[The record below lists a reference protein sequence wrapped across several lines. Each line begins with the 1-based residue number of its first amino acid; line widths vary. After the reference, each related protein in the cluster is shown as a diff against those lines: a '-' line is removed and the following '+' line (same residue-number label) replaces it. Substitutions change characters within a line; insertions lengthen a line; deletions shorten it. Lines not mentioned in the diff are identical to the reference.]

1 MFLSWELSDIK
12 QVDVLF
18 PIDET
23 IVRSIIAYSK
33 LRPSFSLLLFYE
45 PQLQHIMN
53 QNGSEKETVSLKI
66 GKNIEMFV
74 LFVWGHKTGF

>member
-18 PIDET
+18 PIEET

-33 LRPSFSLLLFYE
+33 LRPSLPSHLFYE
-45 PQLQHIMN
+45 PGLWHIMN
-53 QNGSEKETVSLKI
+53 QNGSAKETISPKI
-66 GKNIEMFV
+66 DKNIEMLVCFV
-74 LFVWGHKTGF
+74 CVGT

>member
-23 IVRSIIAYSK
+23 IVRLIIAYSK
-33 LRPSFSLLLFYE
+33 VRPSLSSLLFYE
-45 PQLQHIMN
+45 PRLQHIVN
-53 QNGSEKETVSLKI
+53 QTGSAKETVRPKI
-66 GKNIEMFV
+66 GKNIELFV